1 MPGEC
6 AGYSGGDAGDSRDQD
21 DQVVVNIE
29 VMEKWHRHH
38 GTDIAYKSLK
48 IIVSVII
55 VV

>member
-38 GTDIAYKSLK
+38 GADIADKSLK
-48 IIVSVII
+48 IIVSDNI